1 MQVRR
6 RVRQAIIL
14 SVLAIPSLSLAQT
27 TPELRQIL
35 ERLDRLESENKSLRE
50 EVRALRE
57 QLIGTAPVEAAVEGD
72 GPARSVPTL
81 AERVDMQER
90 RIEEQAQTKVE
101 ASQRF
106 PVRFTGMALMN
117 TFYNSRQNGGADMPT
132 VASLG
137 RGNAVGGQIYFDL
150 IINHIFDIDKPIERR
165 RFSAHG

>member
-57 QLIGTAPVEAAVEGD
+57 QLIGTARATAHLRLV
-72 GPARSVPTL
+72 
-81 AERVDMQER
+81 
-90 RIEEQAQTKVE
+90 
-101 ASQRF
+101 
-106 PVRFTGMALMN
+106 
-117 TFYNSRQNGGADMPT
+117 TFSFETRP
-132 VASLG
+132 
-137 RGNAVGGQIYFDL
+137 
-150 IINHIFDIDKPIERR
+150 
-165 RFSAHG
+165 